1 MNWQVRYRVDSG
13 YVLNLSPIILEIE
26 REDIRFDVK
35 LTDLIRLGAGTG
47 TALQEVRRIE
57 VFLKQTD
64 GRAQQRVP

>member
-1 MNWQVRYRVDSG
+1 MDSG